1 MRMGSYK
8 EIEAAIN
15 KANACGQTAL
25 IPFFTAGYPCLE
37 KFSSDLIA
45 ISEVGDVVEIGI
57 PFSDPMADGM
67 TIQRSSHQALQNGV
81 NLKWI
86 FNQIESVSDQIQA
99 PLVMMSYL
107 NPLLAFGYEA
117 LAERAKSVG
126 VGCFIVPDLP
136 LEESHDLRIALENMN
151 LGLIQLITPA
161 TPKQRMIE
169 LCAASRGFIY
179 AVTMTGITGS
189 EQGLASNLKNYLDQI
204 IALSKTPVCAGF
216 GVRSAKD
223 VKMIGRHA
231 AGAIVGSALVE
242 AMESESDYIGFLK
255 QLR

>member
-1 MRMGSYK
+1 MSSCRAV
-8 EIEAAIN
+8 ETAIN
-15 KANACGQTAL
+15 NAIECGQTAL
-25 IPFFTAGYPCLE
+25 IPFFTAGYPCLD
-37 KFSSDLIA
+37 KFTSDLIA

-86 FNQIESVSDQIQA
+86 FNQIESVSEKIQA

-117 LAERAKSVG
+117 LAKRAKSVG

-136 LEESHDLRIALENMN
+136 LEESHDLRTALEGMD

-189 EQGLASNLKNYLDQI
+189 ELGLAPNLKNYLNQI
-204 IALSKTPVCAGF
+204 TALSKIPVCAGF
-216 GVRSAKD
+216 GVRSAED
-223 VKMIGRHA
+223 VKMIGCHA
-231 AGAIVGSALVE
+231 SGAIVGSALVE
-242 AMESESDYIGFLK
+242 AMESESDYVGFLE

>member
-1 MRMGSYK
+1 MASFRAV
-8 EIEAAIN
+8 ETAIINAIES
-15 KANACGQTAL
+15 GQTAL

-37 KFSSDLIA
+37 KFTSDLIA

-86 FNQIESVSDQIQA
+86 FNQIESVSEKIQA

-117 LAERAKSVG
+117 LAKRAKSVG

-136 LEESHDLRIALENMN
+136 LEESHDLRTALEGQD

-189 EQGLASNLKNYLDQI
+189 EQGLAPNLKNYLNQI
-204 IALSKTPVCAGF
+204 TALSKIPVCAGF
-216 GVRSAKD
+216 GVRSAQD
-223 VKMIGRHA
+223 VRMIGCHA
-231 AGAIVGSALVE
+231 SGAIVGSALVE
-242 AMESESDYIGFLK
+242 VMESESDYVGFLE